1 MPPPAL
7 EGSENL
13 IPSYKKAQIYAK
25 RQAKESSIESPVA
38 ASKMNLKGRKKPAD
52 MMSASP
58 PSPAKNSNSDL
69 AQVYLDEDVA
79 QLENQLM
86 KQQ

>member
-13 IPSYKKAQIYAK
+13 IPSYKKAQIYQK

-38 ASKMNLKGRKKPAD
+38 GSKMNLKGRKKPAD
-52 MMSASP
+52 MLSASP
-58 PSPAKNSNSDL
+58 PSPGKPTSNSDL
-69 AQVYLDEDVA
+69 A
-79 QLENQLM
+79 
-86 KQQ
+86 